1 MEIADNSDL
10 EPNDRR
16 VRIDTRKWLMG
27 RLHPRQWG
35 DKTILSGDPD
45 APLVVNTVQL
55 DRLSDVELHCADN
68 KRRIGI
74 TGDDLAV
81 TSAAHIKSRHY
92 PFCRVNTDA
101 SVIWF
106 EL

>member
-1 MEIADNSDL
+1 MFHAFRGEASVG
-10 EPNDRR
+10 EAFER
-16 VRIDTRKWLMG
+16 
-27 RLHPRQWG
+27 
-35 DKTILSGDPD
+35 S
-45 APLVVNTVQL
+45 QL
-55 DRLSDVELHCADN
+55 DIGQSVERHCADN